1 VTAERTHV
9 YCKASIFT
17 YICCV
22 VYYWWLLMQL
32 EEGSHLLKV
41 HGLEGKK
48 NGKLPGI
55 EDDGRK

>member
-1 VTAERTHV
+1 
-9 YCKASIFT
+9 
-17 YICCV
+17 

-41 HGLEGKK
+41 HGLGGEK